1 MGMYNPP
8 QINQGNNGNAAV
20 DMFKN
25 KNNGFLQ
32 NNPGGMNI
40 NDQNMGMQGPLPNIN
55 PLNQNFNLNGN
66 TPNNLLNNLSNMGF
80 MNSNG
85 LPNNFAFGQ
94 QQLKA
99 TPNINLINGQNPGQF
114 AFKQKNQIGHV
125 LPEQPGPQ
133 VNKIILI

>member
-1 MGMYNPP
+1 MYNPP
-8 QINQGNNGNAAV
+8 QINQGNNGNTAV

-25 KNNGFLQ
+25 KNTGFLQ

-40 NDQNMGMQGPLPNIN
+40 NDRNMAMQGPIPNNN

-85 LPNNFAFGQ
+85 LSNNFAYGQ

-99 TPNINLINGQNPGQF
+99 TQNINLINGQNPGQF
-114 AFKQKNQIGHV
+114 AFKQKSQIGQV
-125 LPEQPGPQ
+125 LPEQPVPQ
-133 VNKIILI
+133 VIKIIFI